1 MNTNDISVDLSGGFD
16 SRAVLALVLSSNLQL
31 DEISFHSIDDKLHTH
46 KEDFEIATLIANEFD
61 FKLNDT
67 SKMNSSTY
75 FYNDMNVPVA
85 ISLYTKLSFHNQMY
99 WKFFKLNNPRYTITG
114 AGGELIR
121 SSSQSPQSIIEK
133 AEKISYDSGYSTK
146 KVMQD
151 NLEYLHKESYAEMGH
166 SLYRNTRA
174 RYHFGKGAVEN
185 YFANIIGLN
194 PLMDSNLN
202 KLKSY
207 SKDCRDTNLLITLI
221 YVRYCPKL
229 LDFKFDKGRK
239 INDSTI
245 DFARKISGNYPMEH
259 IRFAQKHSDIK
270 FFTGSNDCLIKRE
283 NIDEYLKNIF
293 LSNDFK
299 KYFEKYFSSKY
310 YINSAAYLE
319 EEKFFPLQKIYPLL
333 SLVLIINFIKN
344 KDDDSPSNLIEWLN
358 TFKQEKINIP
368 LNYSNIN
375 LLNNYMTA
383 RIDLRYDKSSVID
396 LVKIDG
402 DNVVYTPKWFKNS
415 NGMIIESNHGKL
427 DFTIKSDKKTNL
439 IINLKSI
446 DLRDKNNNRFPIYI
460 DYILFSLNDEIIF
473 NNHKLLS
480 HDNGYVYEKVINKD
494 EYWNIHIE
502 WKPFNKESEFNNKF
516 FIKNYILNKIGKEK
530 IFIKSV
536 LKKILKRQ

>member
-1 MNTNDISVDLSGGFD
+1 
-16 SRAVLALVLSSNLQL
+16 
-31 DEISFHSIDDKLHTH
+31 
-46 KEDFEIATLIANEFD
+46 
-61 FKLNDT
+61 
-67 SKMNSSTY
+67 
-75 FYNDMNVPVA
+75 
-85 ISLYTKLSFHNQMY
+85 
-99 WKFFKLNNPRYTITG
+99 
-114 AGGELIR
+114 
-121 SSSQSPQSIIEK
+121 
-133 AEKISYDSGYSTK
+133 
-146 KVMQD
+146 
-151 NLEYLHKESYAEMGH
+151 MGH

-270 FFTGSNDCLIKRE
+270 FSTGSNDCLIKRE